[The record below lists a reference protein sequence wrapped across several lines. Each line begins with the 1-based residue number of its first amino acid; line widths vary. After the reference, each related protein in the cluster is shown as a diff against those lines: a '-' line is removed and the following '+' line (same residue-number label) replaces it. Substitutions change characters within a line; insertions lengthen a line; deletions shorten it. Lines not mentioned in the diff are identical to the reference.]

1 MAESEGQVPRFL
13 AHLIGWYAMTALAV
27 GSRTGLLDALVE
39 SPGTAEELA
48 TRAGVDSRN
57 AVEWLRAMTAAGH
70 ATYDAGRFALS
81 PETAMV
87 LGPGFPVD
95 ARAVVEWVDGAS
107 STLDAV
113 AEAMR
118 SGRGVD
124 PDTYN
129 RAFGAP
135 VGRINTPIYRAALVD
150 EWIAE
155 VPGLADRLQRA
166 GARIADLAC
175 GNGDAATIM
184 ATAFPSAAVVGYDSA
199 DVAPSA
205 PLPGNVTISRDDVRT
220 MADADFDLV
229 TCLDSF
235 HHFGEPSLAARQAR
249 RLLRPGG
256 VLLVAE
262 SALSGDLSVDAGDPM
277 SVIGYASSLLY
288 CLQENL
294 AQGGAGFSSGDGPAW
309 LTDAL
314 TAAGLHDV
322 TSRESPTGYR
332 ITTAIA

>member
-1 MAESEGQVPRFL
+1 VADSEGQPPRFVT
-13 AHLIGWYAMTALAV
+13 HLIGWYAMTALAV
-27 GSRTGLLDALVE
+27 GSRTGLLDALVD
-39 SPGTAEELA
+39 SPGTAEQIA
-48 TRAGVDSRN
+48 SRAGVDPRN

-70 ATYDAGRFALS
+70 ATYDAGRFGLS

-95 ARAVVEWVDGAS
+95 ARAVVEWVAGAS

-113 AEAMR
+113 AEAVR
-118 SGRGVD
+118 SGRGID
-124 PDTYN
+124 PGTYN

-135 VGRINTPIYRAALVD
+135 GARINTPIYRAALVD
-150 EWIAE
+150 EWIGG
-155 VPGLADRLQRA
+155 VPGLADRLQQP
-166 GARIADLAC
+166 GARIGDLAC
-175 GNGDAATIM
+175 GNGDAAATM
-184 ATAFPSAAVVGYDSA
+184 AQAFPTALVVGYDNA
-199 DVAPSA
+199 DLAPSA

-220 MADADFDLV
+220 LADADFDLV

-249 RLLRPGG
+249 GLLRPGG

-262 SALSGDLSVDAGDPM
+262 SALSGDLSADAGDPM
-277 SVIGYASSLLY
+277 SVIPYASSLLY

-294 AQGGAGFSSGDGPAW
+294 AQGGTGVSSGDGPDW

-314 TAAGLHDV
+314 ATSGFHDV

-332 ITTAIA
+332 ITTATA